1 MSATTSTITARF
13 PQIKAHLNWLYSLA
27 YDPNTIDSERY
38 ARKTRALVKA
48 CANVMLTLETSTEV
62 TQIHTLFTGLHRKL
76 DWEAPV
82 TTNAELID
90 STLRAAEILSA
101 QRD

>member
-1 MSATTSTITARF
+1 MSTTTSAIAARF
-13 PQIKAHLNWLYSLA
+13 PQIKAHLNTLYGLA
-27 YDPNTIDSERY
+27 HDPSTVDNERY
-38 ARKTRALVKA
+38 ARKTRALVKQ
-48 CANVMLTLETSTEV
+48 CTNEMLELETSTEV

-101 QRD
+101 QRN